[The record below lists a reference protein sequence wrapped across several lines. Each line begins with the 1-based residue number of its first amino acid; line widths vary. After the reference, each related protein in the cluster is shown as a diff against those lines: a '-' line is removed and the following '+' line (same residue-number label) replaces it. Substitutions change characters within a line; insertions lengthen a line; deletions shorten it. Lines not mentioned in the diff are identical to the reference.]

1 MNSPENPRSRSGVA
15 GLALEARNVV
25 AGTICLPLKIG
36 RCQLRKCGDY
46 KVPKAAF
53 CDDRLNLAR
62 VIDCTPA
69 PTCVRHALVI
79 KAAGHSAVSWLPPG
93 KTPSARL
100 ALPLP
105 QAGRPNAVP
114 LRQALAPLPCVTRS
128 RLRSSSQSMIPQACQ
143 H

>member
-36 RCQLRKCGDY
+36 RCHLRKCGDY

-62 VIDCTPA
+62 VIVCTPD
-69 PTCVRHALVI
+69 PTSVRHALVI
-79 KAAGHSAVSWLPPG
+79 KAAGHSAVSRLPP
-93 KTPSARL
+93 PAR
-100 ALPLP
+100 
-105 QAGRPNAVP
+105 
-114 LRQALAPLPCVTRS
+114 
-128 RLRSSSQSMIPQACQ
+128 RLRPGWHFRCRSPDDRMQCPYDRRWRRCRVSRETGCAHRLNP
-143 H
+143 